1 MILLLFPINIF
12 KINYLNNI
20 INKNNNNKNIQIF
33 LIEEPIFFGF
43 RSHKMNFN
51 KIKLVLHRASM
62 KYYENYL
69 SKYFSNIIYIPF
81 NHKDINSY
89 DFLPNN
95 KDIHIFDPTDYEL
108 SNKLTKISKKLSSN
122 LIVNETPNFIC
133 SKSQLAKYM
142 ENNNKKQK
150 FFHKNF
156 YEWQKKELKLLE
168 DEKSYDKENRKALPK
183 NIYIPPLPKN
193 DNDSKYVIDAKK
205 YVNDNF
211 KNNYGDVDNF
221 IFPISFETSEK
232 WFDNFLINRF
242 NNFGT
247 YEDAIDQNN
256 NFIFHSII
264 SPMLNI
270 GLLQSTEIIEKAS
283 KYFHQNKIEINN
295 YEAFIRQI
303 IGWREYSRFLY
314 LYAYNEMTSSNFFNH
329 NNSLNHKWYNGT
341 TNILPVDN
349 AIKNAFKYGYIHH
362 ILRLMVICNIMNLC
376 HIQPF
381 QVYKWFMEFSADSYD
396 WVMINN
402 VYSMGLFADGGLTM
416 KKPYF
421 SSDNYIMKMS
431 NYKKGEW
438 NQKWKDLYYYFL
450 YFHKNELKKTA
461 ISRNLNLW
469 EKLSK
474 KEKNRII
481 YNANSIIKELCI

>member
-1 MILLLFPINIF
+1 MILILFPINIF
-12 KINYLNNI
+12 KIEYLNI
-20 INKNNNNKNIQIF
+20 PKNTQIF

-43 RSHKMNFN
+43 RKHKMNFN

-62 KYYENYL
+62 KFYHNYL
-69 SKYFSNIIYIPF
+69 SKHFKSIQYIPF
-81 NHKDINSY
+81 NHKNIDNYNFIPKNS
-89 DFLPNN
+89 DVQL
-95 KDIHIFDPTDYEL
+95 FDPTDYEL
-108 SNKLTKISKKLSSN
+108 SHKLTSIAKNLSLN
-122 LIVNETPNFIC
+122 LNTLETPNFIC
-133 SKSQLAKYM
+133 TKNDLQEYM
-142 ENNNKKQK
+142 DLNNKKQK

-156 YEWQKKELKLLE
+156 YEWEKKRLNILKGE
-168 DEKSYDKENRKALPK
+168 HSYDKENRKALPK
-183 NIYIPPLPKN
+183 NIHIPSLPN
-193 DNDSKYVIDAKK
+193 NDSDATYINEAKK
-205 YVNDNF
+205 YVNEHF
-211 KNNYGDVDNF
+211 KNNYGNVDDF
-221 IFPISFETSEK
+221 IFPISFDASEK
-232 WFDNFLINRF
+232 WFDNFLLNRF
-242 NNFGT
+242 KNFGT

-256 NFIFHSII
+256 NFIFHSVI

-270 GLLQSTEIIEKAS
+270 GLLQPNYIIEKTT
-283 KYFHQNKIEINN
+283 KYYHQNNIEINN

-314 LYAYNEMTSSNFFNH
+314 LYAYEEMTSSNFFNH
-329 NNSLNHKWYNGT
+329 INSLNEKWYDGT
-341 TNILPVDN
+341 TDILPVDN

-376 HIQPF
+376 QIQPF

-396 WVMINN
+396 WVMVNN

-450 YFHKNELKKTA
+450 YTHKDKLKSTP

-469 EKLSK
+469 ERLSQK
-474 KEKNRII
+474 DKNRII
-481 YNANSIIKELCI
+481 SNSKSIINNLTN